1 LSIFSDVSNLLAV
14 ARRESVLQDQIR
26 LAVQLIAATLEHQQA
41 VLGMIAADLDRQTE
55 ILMQLRD
62 GLVPKPAVAIR
73 FNALINGHQEVGIVS
88 FQLQDIQSVPLSLT
102 FVDADGNPTSAPAG
116 VTPVWASSDTTKVSV
131 TPAADGLTAVASG
144 ASVLGDAQINVTA
157 GALAGQLAV
166 TVVAGPPASIQI
178 VPGIATPARRR

>member
-1 LSIFSDVSNLLAV
+1 MSIFSDISNLLAA
-14 ARRESVLQDQIR
+14 ARREITLQEAILRAIQT
-26 LAVQLIAATLEHQQA
+26 VAATVSQQELA
-41 VLGMIAADLDRQTE
+41 LASIVTRLDTQTDLLKA
-55 ILMQLRD
+55 IRD
-62 GLVPKPAVAIR
+62 GLIPKPAVAIR

-116 VTPVWASSDTTKVSV
+116 VTPVWSSSDPTKVSV

-144 ASVLGDAQINVTA
+144 ASMLGDAQINVTA